1 MIIRKKICSHG
12 YNSSIYIILKINCI
26 VINVHVMGKG
36 ISQKLQQLMILEYA
50 TNGVFQIFLTKSN

>member
-1 MIIRKKICSHG
+1 M
-12 YNSSIYIILKINCI
+12 NCI
-26 VINVHVMGKG
+26 VINVMGKG